1 MKTLFF
7 IQNGRGPGK
16 HTPACDNPNP
26 PFWCDDTGGEV
37 AASIDM
43 YNYYILAFILLIAV
57 VYFTRSVY
65 INYKKQKQ

>member
-7 IQNGRGPGK
+7 IQNGRGPGEI
-16 HTPACDNPNP
+16 T
-26 PFWCDDTGGEV
+26 
-37 AASIDM
+37 ASIDM

-57 VYFTRSVY
+57 VYFTWSVY